1 MSTACFP
8 KDQPLVW
15 VLDDEFE
22 NLAFEK
28 SLLED
33 AGIKFAHSTSLTFAR
48 DYPVYA
54 PLADAVL
61 MQVSFRINTAQALGL
76 TKCKII
82 SVLGVG
88 YDNVPLEAAN
98 ERGILVC
105 TVPDYCVAEVSDHT
119 MALLLALARRVTRFN
134 NEVRQGSWQPIHN
147 GMFCLAGQ
155 ILGLVGF
162 GRIAR
167 AVAKKAAA
175 FDLRVLSCDPYVEA
189 RTMAALNTEKADLAT
204 LLKRSD
210 YVSLHVPLESSTKSL
225 IGPQELSLMKRNA
238 CLINTSRGS
247 LIDEHALAEA
257 LRNGVIAGAA
267 LDVMQEEPPEANN
280 YLLKT
285 DKTIITPHV
294 AYYSEQSLLRLR
306 RTAVENVIRA
316 LEGEQPVNVINFPA
330 LAYIESA
337 SERTGS
343 AGAI

>member
-1 MSTACFP
+1 MNSACFP

-33 AGIKFAHSTSLTFAR
+33 AGIKLAHSTSLTFAG

-61 MQVSFRINTAQALGL
+61 LQVSFRINAAQALGL
-76 TKCKII
+76 EKCKII

-88 YDNVPLEAAN
+88 YDNVPLESAN
-98 ERGILVC
+98 ERGILVS
-105 TVPDYCVAEVSDHT
+105 TVPDYCVSEVSDHT
-119 MALLLALARRVTRFN
+119 MALLLALSRRITRFN
-134 NEVRQGSWQPIHN
+134 NEVRQGSWQPIHT

-155 ILGLVGF
+155 TLGLVGF

-175 FDLRVLSCDPYVEA
+175 FDLRVLTCDPWVEA
-189 RTMAALNTEKADLAT
+189 GEMAALSTEKVDLPT
-204 LLKRSD
+204 LLRRSD
-210 YVSLHVPLESSTKSL
+210 YVSLHIPLESSTKSL
-225 IGPQELSLMKRNA
+225 IGPEELYLMKRTA

-247 LIDEHALAEA
+247 LIDEQALAEA
-257 LRNGVIAGAA
+257 LRDGVIAGAA
-267 LDVMQEEPPEANN
+267 LDVMQEEPPEPNN

-285 DKTIITPHV
+285 EKTIITPHV

-316 LEGEQPVNVINFPA
+316 LNGEQPV
-330 LAYIESA
+330 
-337 SERTGS
+337 RQGS
-343 AGAI
+343 SRG